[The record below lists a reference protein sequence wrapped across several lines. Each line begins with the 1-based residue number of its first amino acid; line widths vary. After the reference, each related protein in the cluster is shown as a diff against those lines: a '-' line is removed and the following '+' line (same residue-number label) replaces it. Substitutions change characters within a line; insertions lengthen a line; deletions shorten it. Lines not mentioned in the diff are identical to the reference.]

1 MFINE
6 HIQNCC
12 KARFDTH
19 TRKLQLLRG
28 GIKVYHIITWT
39 NILKSQYRKPKHM
52 ANMLKERRAE
62 HKHAWSDTRHVR
74 NSSTHSSS
82 DRTES
87 ETVFNKQFQKKS
99 NK

>member
-1 MFINE
+1 
-6 HIQNCC
+6 
-12 KARFDTH
+12 
-19 TRKLQLLRG
+19 
-28 GIKVYHIITWT
+28 
-39 NILKSQYRKPKHM
+39 M

-62 HKHAWSDTRHVR
+62 HKHAWSDIRHIR